1 MRQLS
6 QWEFVVVQ
14 GEIVSLQIIPIGF
27 DERFVGVEL
36 DDLPLIN
43 IGDCRFQFS
52 ATKSPG
58 NKHLVRCEF
67 DFPDDAPESARCHLT
82 LTGSKGGR
90 FTQVVSKSDA
100 THDPDIIFRIGRVG
114 GKSTDRNVYYKQ
126 DDLRGARSGGDLG
139 RPGDKRN
146 RDLDRST
153 KGGSHS
159 PQRGHTK
166 ANPLRSSE
174 SEKSIEDVIK
184 GESPLPE
191 LFPEIRP
198 EVVTEIAP
206 EIKPEIRPEVVTE
219 IAPEIRPEIR
229 PEVMTEVAPEIFPDI
244 ADGLEAISPHR
255 VPRSKP
261 RIVNVGFAREDKPAI
276 QNKRD
281 MPLVCDQSYYFWLEV
296 GRLLKGNIDDEPVNL
311 PTDSLPPDAVLTVV
325 LFPFENE
332 LQIKPGADVGEL
344 KLLPDGSVVVERNV
358 ASPGNLEAGSRLLK
372 RRLFFPVR
380 TPKRDGVFRLRCN
393 IYHKQVLVQSRLI
406 SANVMQRPHKVERAL
421 HSNLDYTL
429 TRTLS
434 PSHFAGMEQHR
445 LSIMLNDNGDG
456 THGLR
461 FWGEGNGGATGREFK
476 ADATI
481 SGQKLEDLIVQA
493 RGALRKVSWGD
504 AEQWQDHKAYL
515 YNGPRNFDR
524 LKADLIELA
533 KKGYRFYDGIIGH
546 FTRATSQTADMLADL
561 MLKPGQVQIALKES
575 ATLLIP
581 ASLLYDYSLDDG
593 ISSHKIC
600 PAFSRDFKGN
610 VPLEQTDCFNGM
622 CPSRGNRDTVCPSG
636 FWGYRHILGLPLS
649 VAGADDAPTQINWQD
664 APQLTVAVSTNL
676 EFFKQHEEA
685 IEKQLKARWPAL
697 GWNYAETR
705 QLTLQ
710 YLKDKKP
717 QLVYFY
723 CHGGLENNAP
733 YIKVGPR
740 KDDKITRSNLRAYG
754 IRWVAPRPLVFI
766 NGCHTTAVEPEQ
778 ALEFVS
784 GFIEVANAAGVIG
797 TEITVFES
805 LAKRFAEDCLQRFI
819 LNMQS
824 IGEAV
829 RGARLTLLKDGNPLG
844 LVYIPF
850 VMANLKMSQ
859 Q

>member
-6 QWEFVVVQ
+6 QELFEVDS
-14 GEIVSLQIIPIGF
+14 GEIVSVQITPIEVGGI
-27 DERFVGVEL
+27 FVEAALDRMRLEL
-36 DDLPLIN
+36 KQN
-43 IGDCRFQFS
+43 MFQFA
-52 ATKSPG
+52 ATELPG
-58 NKHLVRCEF
+58 GKRYLMFEF
-67 DFPDDAPESARCHLT
+67 AFPPHAPDNARYELN
-82 LTGSKGGR
+82 LTGSVGGS
-90 FTQVVSKSDA
+90 FEQVVKKSDPL
-100 THDPDIIFRIGRVG
+100 H
-114 GKSTDRNVYYKQ
+114 SRNITFKVAEYESMSVN
-126 DDLRGARSGGDLG
+126 RSQEM
-139 RPGDKRN
+139 R
-146 RDLDRST
+146 
-153 KGGSHS
+153 
-159 PQRGHTK
+159 
-166 ANPLRSSE
+166 
-174 SEKSIEDVIK
+174 
-184 GESPLPE
+184 
-191 LFPEIRP
+191 PEIIA
-198 EVVTEIAP
+198 EIAP
-206 EIKPEIRPEVVTE
+206 DVRGALRPKSAPEIWPEIAPDIRSGMFTE
-219 IAPEIRPEIR
+219 LAPEIRPEI
-229 PEVMTEVAPEIFPDI
+229 APVRGDAEH
-244 ADGLEAISPHR
+244 HR

-261 RIVNVGFAREDKPAI
+261 RIVNVGFAREDKPAT

-281 MPLVCDQSYYFWLEV
+281 RPLACDQAYYFWLEV
-296 GRLLKGNIDDEPVNL
+296 GRLLKGNIDDKPVNL
-311 PTDSLPPDAVLTVV
+311 PTESLPPDAVLKVA
-325 LFPFENE
+325 LFAFEDE
-332 LQIKPGADVGEL
+332 LQINRGADVGEL
-344 KLLPDGSVVVERNV
+344 KLLPDGAVVVERMAAIPV
-358 ASPGNLEAGSRLLK
+358 HLKAGSPLLK

-380 TPKRDGVFRLRCN
+380 TPKQNGTFRLRCN

-406 SANVMQRPHKVERAL
+406 SSQVMQQPRKVERAL
-421 HSNLDYTL
+421 RSTLDYTL

-434 PSHFAGMEQHR
+434 PSHFAGIEPHR

-461 FWGEGNGGATGREFK
+461 FWGEGDGSATGQEFK

-481 SGQKLEDLIVQA
+481 SGQKLEDLINQA

-504 AEQWQDHKAYL
+504 EEQWQERKSYL
-515 YNGPRNFDR
+515 YKGPRNFDR
-524 LKADLIELA
+524 LKADLIALA

-546 FTRATSQTADMLADL
+546 FTKATSQTAEMLADL

-581 ASLLYDYSLDDG
+581 ASLIYDYPLDDG
-593 ISSHKIC
+593 ISSHRIC
-600 PAFSRDFKGN
+600 PAFSQDFQNN
-610 VPLEQTDCFNGM
+610 VQLEQTDCFNGK
-622 CPSRGNRDTVCPSG
+622 CPSRGKLDTVCPSG
-636 FWGYRHILGLPLS
+636 FWGYRHVLGLPLS
-649 VAGADDAPTQINWQD
+649 VAGADDAPTKIDWQD

-685 IEKQLKARWPAL
+685 IEKQLKAKWPAL
-697 GWNYAETR
+697 GWNYAESR

-723 CHGGLENNAP
+723 CHGGVENNAP

-740 KDDKITRSNLRAYG
+740 KEDKITRSNLRAYG

-797 TEITVFES
+797 TEITVFEP

-819 LNMQS
+819 LNVQS

-829 RGARLTLLKDGNPLG
+829 RGARLTLLKEGNPLG